1 MTATHAS
8 APRQSGPHRSL
19 TGTPEWLTRYHHA
32 TRLPAGMALTVLP
45 LALLYGLGL
54 LVASPS
60 ARSGVDLISDKLLI
74 ALGVRGYIITQLSLA
89 IVLIAYA
96 SWNLRRRA
104 VRYAML
110 TAPVMLEAAIYGL
123 VMGTLILSVMEQQH
137 LMGPTLD
144 PGQHLERL
152 VVAAGAGLHEELVFR
167 VLLIPLLAWA
177 GQRGLAM
184 PQPVAWASAAILSSM
199 IFAGA
204 HHLAGESFTHFAF
217 AYRTFAGL
225 IFAGVYMTR
234 GFAVAAWTHAAY
246 DLHVLYGTA

>member
-1 MTATHAS
+1 I
-8 APRQSGPHRSL
+8 
-19 TGTPEWLTRYHHA
+19 
-32 TRLPAGMALTVLP
+32 LP

-60 ARSGVDLISDKLLI
+60 ARSGVDLISDELLV
-74 ALGVRGYIITQLSLA
+74 ALGIRGYIITQLSLA
-89 IVLIAYA
+89 VILIAYA
-96 SWNLRRRA
+96 AWTLRRRIL
-104 VRYAML
+104 RYAML
-110 TAPVMLEAAIYGL
+110 TGPVILEASIYGL

-137 LMGPTLD
+137 LLGPVMD
-144 PGQHLERL
+144 PGDHLERF

-167 VLLIPLLAWA
+167 VILIPLLAWIGHRA
-177 GQRGLAM
+177 LAM
-184 PQPVAWASAAILSSM
+184 PQPIAWAGAAIVSSLL
-199 IFAGA
+199 FAGA
-204 HHLAGESFTHFAF
+204 HHLAGETFTHFAF